1 MTNVILMLALA
12 CLMTGCAASRS
23 PLTGAFNR
31 QAEKNYGAD
40 KTTVCFLFRHQSQM
54 HGFDTIPKLNVYG
67 VKDFNNLFR
76 EALPEITNIGSYTT
90 FTESPADVDEPKRR
104 EELSKMRAESDYTLK
119 IDFFEETSF
128 KQQFFN
134 GTISLLTLTVLP
146 MPYSWDY
153 TISAELYDRKGRLL
167 RSYQR
172 KATLNNWVEILLVFV
187 YPFHPLEG
195 KREAIY
201 SEALHDIFR
210 QIEAEKVLKA
220 AAGTAAGGAAV
231 TGPPPGHNVACA
243 S

>member
-1 MTNVILMLALA
+1 MLA
-12 CLMTGCAASRS
+12 CLLAGCAASRS
-23 PLTGAFNR
+23 PLTGSFNR

-54 HGFDTIPKLNVYG
+54 HGFDTIPKLNKYG

-76 EALPEITNIGSYTT
+76 EALPEITNIGSYAT
-90 FTESPADVDEPKRR
+90 FTESPEDVNEPKRR
-104 EELSKMRAESDYTLK
+104 EELSKMRAENDYTLK

-128 KQQFFN
+128 KQQFLN
-134 GTISLLTLTVLP
+134 GTISLLTLTVIP

-172 KATLNNWVEILLVFV
+172 KATLNNWVEVFLIFA

-195 KREAIY
+195 KRETIY

-210 QIEAEKVLKA
+210 QIEAEKVLKEDG
-220 AAGTAAGGAAV
+220 GT
-231 TGPPPGHNVACA
+231 TG
-243 S
+243 